1 MPAGCYWVLNK
12 GPRRGLYPEYNG
24 RGEALHP
31 KPQTSHLGRCM
42 NLPHIFIISLR
53 FLVEEINKKETNRQT
68 SVGNPREPIQAVC
81 IYLNNGLSSYQI
93 THSTDLSQY

>member
-24 RGEALHP
+24 RGEALNP

-42 NLPHIFIISLR
+42 NLPHIFIVSLR
-53 FLVEEINKKETNRQT
+53 FLVEEINKRTPAIKPLSGIQ
-68 SVGNPREPIQAVC
+68 GNQYRPM
-81 IYLNNGLSSYQI
+81 YLFKQW
-93 THSTDLSQY
+93 TQ